1 MSSELSGYEI
11 LLGVS
16 GGIAAYKSA
25 ALCSLLVK
33 SGAGVTVV
41 MTEHAQ
47 RFVGAVTFGTLSGRM
62 VYRDLFEAER
72 LYEAG
77 HISLTERADL
87 IVVAPATANI
97 MAKMACGLCDD
108 LLSTVM
114 CAAESDVLLA
124 PAMNQR
130 MWENPA
136 TQGNVERLKHWGCH
150 FVGPE
155 SGRLACGETGI
166 GRMSEPETILE
177 RIGELL
183 AGQRPK
189 APAS

>member
-1 MSSELSGYEI
+1 MNGELSGYEI

-33 SGAGVTVV
+33 SRAGVTVM

-47 RFVGAVTFGTLSGRM
+47 RFVGAVTFGTLSGRR

-72 LYEAG
+72 LHEAG
-77 HISLTERADL
+77 HISLAQRADL

-97 MAKMACGLCDD
+97 MAKMAWGLCDD
-108 LLSTVM
+108 LVSTVM
-114 CAAESDVLLA
+114 CAAASDVLLA
-124 PAMNQR
+124 PAMNQQ
-130 MWENPA
+130 MWENGA
-136 TQGNVERLKHWGCH
+136 TQDNVERLKQRGCH

-155 SGRLACGETGI
+155 SGRLACGDTGM

-177 RIGELL
+177 RMAELL
-183 AGQRPK
+183 AGKLPK
-189 APAS
+189 TPAS